1 MAYAT
6 VADVEASYRELTEQE
21 EAVCSALL
29 DRAVVYIDDLNAN
42 ADLSRK
48 KEVSIRMVQ
57 RALDNMEGVPMGAT
71 QGSMGA
77 LGYTQSFSVGGGS
90 IGELYISK
98 WEKRLLGVGNKIGS
112 HSPTEDLVYGHTGY

>member
-98 WEKRLLGVGNKIGS
+98 WEKKLLGVGNKIGS

>member
-98 WEKRLLGVGNKIGS
+98 LEKRLLGVGNQIGS